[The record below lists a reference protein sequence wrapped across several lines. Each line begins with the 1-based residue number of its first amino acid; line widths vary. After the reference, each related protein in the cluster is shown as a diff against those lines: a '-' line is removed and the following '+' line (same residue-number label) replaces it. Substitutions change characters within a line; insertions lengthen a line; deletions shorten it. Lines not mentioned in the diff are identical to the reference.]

1 MKNNKYIFI
10 LSLVVILL
18 LAVVF
23 IRGAIGVS
31 EDKIVQDARKN
42 QKTNSNWL
50 CAKDITHEVGALL
63 FYDSDLENYTFS
75 IYLSTNGFS
84 YGYFF
89 HEGGNLGSEESGIQ
103 GFSYQGKGWL

>member
-31 EDKIVQDARKN
+31 EDKIV
-42 QKTNSNWL
+42 
-50 CAKDITHEVGALL
+50 
-63 FYDSDLENYTFS
+63 
-75 IYLSTNGFS
+75 
-84 YGYFF
+84 
-89 HEGGNLGSEESGIQ
+89 
-103 GFSYQGKGWL
+103 